1 MMAVAIGVEMV
12 RSEKFVLSIPQ
23 KNIIAE
29 IPCILPISMVAD
41 HRFG

>member
-23 KNIIAE
+23 KTSLLKFHVSCQKME
-29 IPCILPISMVAD
+29 
-41 HRFG
+41 FG